1 MHPRNSDRSAEPE
14 KRIAAPEER
23 RVSETR
29 RRKQLGH
36 ALMEGGLVLIP
47 FFGLFFAIVDYGM
60 AIFLRNTF
68 QHAVRE
74 GVRYAVTYQTLSPST
89 GQDTSIKSVVQ
100 TNAMGF
106 LNGTNANLIQIHY
119 YDGKTLVE
127 TGANTPGNIV
137 EVSVQGY
144 QWGVIAPLLR
154 SASPITLNAFSSDR
168 MEALPDGVFSPPAR

>member
-1 MHPRNSDRSAEPE
+1 MHASISDRSAEPE
-14 KRIAAPEER
+14 RRDVAPAGR
-23 RVSETR
+23 RVSGTR
-29 RRKQLGH
+29 RRKQPGH

-47 FFGLFFAIVDYGM
+47 FFALFFAFVDYGM

-89 GQDTSIKSVVQ
+89 GQDASVKSVVQ

-106 LNGTNANLIQIHY
+106 LNGANASLIQIHY

-127 TGANTPGNIV
+127 TGSNSPGNIV

-144 QWGVIAPLLR
+144 QWGVVAPLLR
-154 SASPITLNAFSSDR
+154 SASPIGLNAFSSDR
-168 MEALPDGVFSPPAR
+168 MEALPDGQFAPPPR

>member
-1 MHPRNSDRSAEPE
+1 MHPGISDRSVEPDS
-14 KRIAAPEER
+14 RGQGVRER

-29 RRKQLGH
+29 RRKQPGH

-47 FFGLFFAIVDYGM
+47 FFALFFAIVDYGM
-60 AIFLRNTF
+60 AIFLKNTF

-74 GVRYAVTYQTLSPST
+74 GVRYAVTYQTLNGST
-89 GQDTSIKSVVQ
+89 GQDASIKSVVQ

-119 YDGKTLVE
+119 YDGRTLVE
-127 TGANTPGNIV
+127 TGMNSPGNIV

-154 SASPITLNAFSSDR
+154 SASPITLTAFSSDR
-168 MEALPDGVFSPPAR
+168 MEALPDGVFSPPPR